1 MKRFQDD
8 KFPLGYAVAMTHRMQ
23 AAKAKEKVAQYGITF
38 GQVPFLMEIL
48 RNKEPM
54 TQDALSKALF
64 IDPAA
69 TARAVE
75 QLEIKGLVKRKV
87 NPKNRRQKLVS
98 ATDKATWMKGDIRA
112 SLREAMQEVLEPLT
126 TEEQETL
133 AMLLS
138 KICEHGAQT

>member
-1 MKRFQDD
+1 MNRFQDEQ
-8 KFPLGYAVAMTHRMQ
+8 FPLGYAVAMTHRMQ
-23 AAKAKEKVAQYGITF
+23 AAKAKEKISQYGITF

-48 RNKEPM
+48 HNKEPM

-75 QLEIKGLVKRKV
+75 QLEIKGFVRRKV

-98 ATDKATWMKGDIRA
+98 ATDKANWIKGELRS
-112 SLREAMQEVLEPLT
+112 SLREATHEVLAPLT
-126 TEEQETL
+126 AEEQKTL
-133 AMLLS
+133 ADLLA
-138 KICEHGAQT
+138 KICEHSMNT

>member
-1 MKRFQDD
+1 MNRFQDEQ
-8 KFPLGYAVAMTHRMQ
+8 FPLGYAVAMTHRMQ
-23 AAKAKEKVAQYGITF
+23 AAKAKEKVSQYGVTF
-38 GQVPFLMEIL
+38 GQVPFLMEL
-48 RNKEPM
+48 LHNKEPM

-98 ATDKATWMKGDIRA
+98 ATDKANWLKSDIRS
-112 SLREAMQEVLEPLT
+112 SLREATQEVLAPLT
-126 TEEQETL
+126 PEEQKTL
-133 AMLLS
+133 ATLLA
-138 KICEHGAQT
+138 KICEHGLQT